1 MTTTSR
7 LFAAVLTALTFA
19 SGTAMA
25 AGPAQS
31 PGHQFM
37 TEQEQAEMR
46 IRMQNATTE
55 QERIR
60 IRAEQHVLIRERAA
74 AQGIVLPETPPAQ
87 GQGMGA
93 GRNGARGAGGSGQGG
108 PKR

>member
-1 MTTTSR
+1 MNR
-7 LFAAVLTALTFA
+7 LLTPLLAALILG
-19 SGTAMA
+19 SGAAMA
-25 AGPAQS
+25 ADPA
-31 PGHQFM
+31 PVLGRQFM

-55 QERIR
+55 QERTR

-74 AQGIVLPETPPAQ
+74 KQGVVLPETPPAQ

-93 GRNGARGAGGSGQGG
+93 GRNGARQGGGMGQGG

>member
-1 MTTTSR
+1 MNR
-7 LFAAVLTALTFA
+7 LLTPLLTALILG
-19 SGTAMA
+19 SGAAMA

-31 PGHQFM
+31 PGHQLM

-55 QERIR
+55 QERTR

-74 AQGIVLPETPPAQ
+74 KQGIVLPETPPAQ

-93 GRNGARGAGGSGQGG
+93 GRNGPGKGSGGMGPGG

>member
-1 MTTTSR
+1 MNRLLTT
-7 LFAAVLTALTFA
+7 LLTALSLG
-19 SGTAMA
+19 SGAAMA
-25 AGPAQS
+25 ADRAPVLGRQL
-31 PGHQFM
+31 M

-55 QERIR
+55 QERTR

-74 AQGIVLPETPPAQ
+74 KQGIVLPETPPAQ

-93 GRNGARGAGGSGQGG
+93 GRNGPGKGGGMGQGG